1 MYEATS
7 YYNQYQYQ
15 VGYGANNFDLSQF
28 NMAGH
33 PLHLLN
39 NGSSATNAVN
49 PMMTIPTTLMR
60 PNGGEIKQ
68 GSSLG
73 FQMNPISK
81 NKKK

>member
-15 VGYGANNFDLSQF
+15 YANNNFDLSQYS
-28 NMAGH
+28 MVGH

-39 NGSSATNAVN
+39 GSNSVNAVN

-60 PNGGEIKQ
+60 PNVG
-68 GSSLG
+68 
-73 FQMNPISK
+73 
-81 NKKK
+81 